1 MLDIYF
7 ASGNPH
13 KVLEINEIAHP
24 YGVNAKLP
32 EGKFDPDE
40 TGSTYEENSFI
51 KAYEASKCC
60 GGEADLF
67 LADDSGLEI
76 YALNNAPGLK
86 SARYAPTAEDRINRV
101 LSSLLL
107 VLVVLSLVSYYFV
120 SDSQKTMNNLT
131 KQIVTLNNENIELQN
146 KLDNLHSFNRVDAV
160 IQHNN
165 TLDTAK
171 KVIEIPAVN
180 MVNVPKVPSMP
191 VNYNW
196 SIGY

>member
-13 KVLEINEIAHP
+13 KVLEINEIANP

-101 LSSLLL
+101 LS
-107 VLVVLSLVSYYFV
+107 
-120 SDSQKTMNNLT
+120 
-131 KQIVTLNNENIELQN
+131 ELQGVKERGARFVCAMTLCN
-146 KLDNLHSFNRVDAV
+146 KKGEVIFKTTGIMEGKISEKPAGNGGFGYDPIFVPVGYDVSVAEISEDEKNLISHRGRALRKVLEFLKSY
-160 IQHNN
+160 NN
-165 TLDTAK
+165 
-171 KVIEIPAVN
+171 
-180 MVNVPKVPSMP
+180 
-191 VNYNW
+191 
-196 SIGY
+196 